1 MSLHTNAPC
10 TVSSELVSPPRN
22 SPSTLKGVLIS
33 EDSLRDRITQLA
45 QTLNQDYGNQRIVV
59 VGVLSGTI
67 LFLADL
73 IRQLTGP
80 VEIDFIGVSSYR
92 DGTSPGEA
100 AITRSL
106 KTDLKDRHVLIVDD
120 ILDVGQT
127 LTSVVEKISTQQPKD
142 LRTCVLLEKTARR
155 RLPITADYVGFSI
168 PDYFVVGYGLDYAEQ
183 YRNLPYVAVL
193 DETQLGQKG

>member
-1 MSLHTNAPC
+1 MSQTTNAPQ
-10 TVSSELVSPPRN
+10 VISSELVAPPLN
-22 SPSTLKGVLIS
+22 SPSALKGLLIS
-33 EDSLRDRITQLA
+33 EATLRDRISQLA
-45 QTLNQDYGNQRIVV
+45 HTLNQEYGDERVVV
-59 VGVLSGTI
+59 VGILNGTI
-67 LFLADL
+67 LFFADL

-80 VEIDFIGVSSYR
+80 VEIDFMGVTSYQ

-100 AITRSL
+100 TITRPL
-106 KTDLKDRHVLIVDD
+106 KTDLKDRHVLLVDD

-127 LTSVVEKISTQQPKD
+127 LTSVVDEIRLQEPKD

-155 RLPITADYVGFSI
+155 RFPITADYVGFSI

-193 DETQLGQKG
+193 DDTQLG